1 MSTFQ
6 YNGEDERVVAPLG
19 ITVKQGDTFEAPE
32 DFVAYGFSAVTNTNK
47 KSTAPAVAPAT
58 SDTTDT
64 TVSEVK

>member
-19 ITVKQGDTFEAPE
+19 ITVKQGDTFEAPD
-32 DFVAYGFSAVTNTNK
+32 DFVAYGFSVVTTK
-47 KSTAPAVAPAT
+47 KSTASAVAPTT
-58 SDTTDT
+58 SDTPSDP